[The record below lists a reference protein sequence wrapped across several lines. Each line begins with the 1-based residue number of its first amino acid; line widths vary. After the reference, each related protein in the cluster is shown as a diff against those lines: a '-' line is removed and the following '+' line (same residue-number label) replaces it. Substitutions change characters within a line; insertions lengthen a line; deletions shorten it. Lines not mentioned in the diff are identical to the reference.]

1 MGSDFVQVNWEAR
14 QKILFTNLNTLRKK
28 EIHTDVILSCEG
40 KTFSAHR
47 LILTMG
53 SGYFTKAFEGITST
67 PPSLVFICG
76 IRYSILEALLNFIY
90 EGKATIQ
97 ANDIPE
103 LSKAGVMLEVPGL
116 MELGKEYSSISNSFE
131 EKKEEIGGTKVV
143 DPKQSKSQSNNVK
156 TDAKVSDSKST
167 MKKRDFNI
175 TNNCNKKVEGL
186 SVESLFES
194 DNSDSEKPS
203 LFEGWEKSK
212 TPKKSNK
219 GKKKSQ
225 RCHICNKNFFKLEN
239 LAYHIEE
246 HYYKPRFAC
255 SHCGKNF
262 NIEKNYHSHLST
274 HEITKEKENTVN
286 NDSQQ
291 MEGNSNSSILPEEKA
306 SKKRK
311 TISEDPP
318 KDCTI
323 DDVLKSVSQS
333 FERLSDDQFNATDD
347 SIYENGLGNR
357 SELSSVNNQG
367 NEKITAASIGRLK
380 ELLNLNSG
388 VESVNTRVCRF
399 CNVEFLSSKAF
410 RIHRATE
417 CKTLECQYCLQNFEE
432 KADYDSHVLI
442 HKGIIRPYTCSECTF
457 CTDKKWNFEDHVSL
471 HTGIYRFWCLLCEFQ
486 AKRFCDLKTHT
497 NVSHPE
503 VNLNALETLVS
514 K

>member
-97 ANDIPE
+97 ANDIPD

-116 MELGKEYSSISNSFE
+116 MELGKEYSSISNSFDD
-131 EKKEEIGGTKVV
+131 KKEEIKGTKDV
-143 DPKQSKSQSNNVK
+143 DPKQSKSFSNNVK
-156 TDAKVSDSKST
+156 TDA
-167 MKKRDFNI
+167 
-175 TNNCNKKVEGL
+175 
-186 SVESLFES
+186 
-194 DNSDSEKPS
+194 
-203 LFEGWEKSK
+203 
-212 TPKKSNK
+212 
-219 GKKKSQ
+219 
-225 RCHICNKNFFKLEN
+225 KLEN

-246 HYYKPRFAC
+246 HYYKPRFTC
-255 SHCGKNF
+255 SHCGKTF

-286 NDSQQ
+286 NGSKQ
-291 MEGNSNSSILPEEKA
+291 MEGNSNSHIFPEDKA

-311 TISEDPP
+311 TIPENPP

-333 FERLSDDQFNATDD
+333 FEMLSDDQQFNVTDD
-347 SIYENGLGNR
+347 SIYENALGSR
-357 SELSSVNNQG
+357 SELSSVNGQE

-497 NVSHPE
+497 NICHPE
-503 VNLNALETLVS
+503 VNVNALETLVS